1 MTMLMIALQEEFVMQ
16 KTAPGFPSRWF
27 VPLALLF
34 TLLFGHATIAGAADN
49 DAQKRLVLAA
59 NEAFYVAFRSKDLD
73 AMDAIWAKKTKV
85 SVIHPGW
92 NTLVGRDEVM
102 ASWHRIIKSGGAPEI
117 HAIQPIVLLTGASA
131 VVLCYEK
138 ADGSYLAAT
147 NVFVQEDGAWRMIH
161 HHAGP
166 APTAGQLFRG
176 KPI

>member
-1 MTMLMIALQEEFVMQ
+1 MHKAVPALPTRWLAVIALTLM
-16 KTAPGFPSRWF
+16 
-27 VPLALLF
+27 ALSGQA
-34 TLLFGHATIAGAADN
+34 GHAIATGDVAT
-49 DAQKRLVLAA
+49 KRAVLAA
-59 NEAFYVAFRSKDLD
+59 NEAFYVAFRDRDLD

-102 ASWHRIIKSGGAPEI
+102 SSWHRIIKSGGAPEI
-117 HAIQPIVLLTGASA
+117 HAIQPIILLNGPTA

-138 ADGSYLAAT
+138 ADSSYLAAT
-147 NVFVQEDGAWRMIH
+147 NVFVQEDGEWRMIH

-166 APTAGQLFRG
+166 APTAGQVIRG

>member
-1 MTMLMIALQEEFVMQ
+1 MQ
-16 KTAPGFPSRWF
+16 KIAQALHSRWG
-27 VPLALLF
+27 VLLALAF
-34 TLLFGHATIAGAADN
+34 VALLSQAGHAVAAGDVAK
-49 DAQKRLVLAA
+49 KRAVLAA
-59 NEAFYVAFRSKDLD
+59 NEAFYVAFRDKDLD

-102 ASWHRIIKSGGAPEI
+102 SSWHRIIKSGGAPEI
-117 HAIQPIVLLTGASA
+117 HAIQPIVLLNGPTA

-138 ADGSYLAAT
+138 TDNSYLAAT

-166 APTAGQLFRG
+166 APTAGQVIRG

>member
-1 MTMLMIALQEEFVMQ
+1 MLIN
-16 KTAPGFPSRWF
+16 
-27 VPLALLF
+27 VPASPFRLLRQF
-34 TLLFGHATIAGAADN
+34 AVIVA
-49 DAQKRLVLAA
+49 LVLIHLHPASAQSIDEKKQAVIAA

-85 SVIHPGW
+85 AVIHPGW

-102 ASWHRIIKSGGAPEI
+102 ASWHRIIASGGAPKIESV
-117 HAIQPIVLLTGASA
+117 QPIVLLRNDSA

-138 ADGSYLAAT
+138 ADNSYLAAT
-147 NVFVQEDGAWRMIH
+147 NVFVLEDGDWRMIH

-166 APTAGQLFRG
+166 APSASKLFRG

>member
-1 MTMLMIALQEEFVMQ
+1 MHG
-16 KTAPGFPSRWF
+16 TASASRSGWF
-27 VPLALLF
+27 VHFALVIALLF
-34 TLLFGHATIAGAADN
+34 GQAGNADAAKDV
-49 DAQKRLVLAA
+49 AQKRLVLAA
-59 NEAFYVAFRSKDLD
+59 NEAFYVAFRDKDLD

-102 ASWHRIIKSGGAPEI
+102 SSWHRIIKSGGAPEI
-117 HAIQPIVLLTGASA
+117 HAIQPIILLNGPTA

-138 ADGSYLAAT
+138 TDNSYLAAT

-166 APTAGQLFRG
+166 APTAGQVIRG